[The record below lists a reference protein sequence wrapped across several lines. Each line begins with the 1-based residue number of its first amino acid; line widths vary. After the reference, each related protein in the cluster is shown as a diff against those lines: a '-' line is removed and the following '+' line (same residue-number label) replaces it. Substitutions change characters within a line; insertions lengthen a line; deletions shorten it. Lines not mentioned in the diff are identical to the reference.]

1 SPSTRAILDGPTKAG
16 SRPVNASFPARQ
28 HASCDPSR
36 RSRPGAGS
44 QLRRGVRH
52 HITAPSGRRGGRQPT
67 RGLGRYPSTV
77 AATPTLRPARPL
89 DADAIAVVWHDAWRD
104 GHIGHVPDALLA
116 HRTLDQFRER
126 VPERLSSTTVAEV
139 DGEVVGFV
147 TVQDDELEQLFVA
160 ADARASGVADAV
172 LRRGEAV

>member
-1 SPSTRAILDGPTKAG
+1 M
-16 SRPVNASFPARQ
+16 
-28 HASCDPSR
+28 
-36 RSRPGAGS
+36 
-44 QLRRGVRH
+44 
-52 HITAPSGRRGGRQPT
+52 
-67 RGLGRYPSTV
+67 
-77 AATPTLRPARPL
+77 AATPTLRPARPS
-89 DADAIAVVWHDAWRD
+89 DAGAIAVVWHDAWRD

-172 LRRGEAV
+172 LRRGESVIAERHSVAWLAVATGNSRARRFYERNGWADTGPLDYEAQTDSGPMVVPCRRYEKHVV